1 MTEVKKIPVKV
12 YVREDG
18 RARLICPVCGFH
30 RELDA
35 SKFRGKAAHPLNAR
49 CHCRNI
55 LSIDFDFRSCKR
67 KAVQLDGYFSS
78 LDPDL
83 DVSGSMTVF
92 NISPEGI
99 GFGISGD
106 QMPMVGQRLELRFTL
121 DNRQNTQVK
130 KNAVVKSVCNDMVGC
145 QFDEDDTPNGAFGFY
160 LRT

>member
-1 MTEVKKIPVKV
+1 
-12 YVREDG
+12 
-18 RARLICPVCGFH
+18 
-30 RELDA
+30 
-35 SKFRGKAAHPLNAR
+35 
-49 CHCRNI
+49 
-55 LSIDFDFRSCKR
+55 
-67 KAVQLDGYFSS
+67 
-78 LDPDL
+78 
-83 DVSGSMTVF
+83 MTVF